1 VAHVPIRRCLGC
13 GTRRPK
19 GDFARFVVRRDGDAN
34 HLVRDGRARMPGR
47 GLYICPVRACYEAAL
62 SRRAF
67 ARAARLRGQALT
79 IDDDLVH
86 EFES

>member
-1 VAHVPIRRCLGC
+1 MAHVPIRRCLGC

-19 GDFARFVVRRDGDAN
+19 EDLARFVVRIDGDTN
-34 HLVRDGRARMPGR
+34 RLVRDTRGRMPGR
-47 GLYICPVRACYEAAL
+47 GLYVCPVRACYETAL
-62 SRRAF
+62 SRRSF
-67 ARAARLRGQALT
+67 ARAARMRGQALT